1 MFVSRG
7 SNKGIKRSSR
17 HPAQPLTQGAQSILQ
32 CDQRSLQHPV
42 GLIGAPREE
51 GILPRTAGKFLFDR
65 IVEQPIVRALCM
77 IPTHA
82 ACAGRAISPEYAHQL
97 RPGCRTAK
105 HSPCP
110 AGMSRSKKTAGHR
123 LLIPRSVCAEHRTDK
138 SCRGKSDAPP
148 ACCSIVA
155 FSCGLVLRCMET
167 SAHKHTGRTGTQ
179 KLAAPLRWQSSNPQP
194 SCWHHQGA
202 RI

>member
-1 MFVSRG
+1 
-7 SNKGIKRSSR
+7 
-17 HPAQPLTQGAQSILQ
+17 
-32 CDQRSLQHPV
+32 
-42 GLIGAPREE
+42 
-51 GILPRTAGKFLFDR
+51 
-65 IVEQPIVRALCM
+65 M

-82 ACAGRAISPEYAHQL
+82 ACGSRAISPEYAHQL
-97 RPGCRTAK
+97 RPGCQTAK

-138 SCRGKSDAPP
+138 NCRGKSDALP

-167 SAHKHTGRTGTQ
+167 SVHKHTGRTGTQ
-179 KLAAPLRWQSSNPQP
+179 NLRLLCDGNQAILSPAAGAIRVLEYEETIVGNLEGSYLRSELKQSASFTKSLFICFLAHGFPAPHL
-194 SCWHHQGA
+194 HQLAEECAG
-202 RI
+202 R